1 MSIQQSHPQEQAPQR
16 RSLDQSVENL
26 TTGSRMQRQPE
37 VFLKVFQLGL
47 RDLGVGI
54 LPLLLRSIAPFEI
67 DSKIISSYLLLLWK
81 TKMRKD
87 TNLQKKVYYNI
98 QYFPFQRNFRQQSSS
113 KSIIKQAGPLSNS
126 KKIL

>member
-1 MSIQQSHPQEQAPQR
+1 MGIQHSRLQERALQR
-16 RSLDQSVENL
+16 GALDQSVENL
-26 TTGSRMQRQPE
+26 TTGSRMQRQPV

-81 TKMRKD
+81 TKTGKD
-87 TNLQKKVYYNI
+87 ANLQKKVYYNI
-98 QYFPFQRNFRQQSSS
+98 Q
-113 KSIIKQAGPLSNS
+113 
-126 KKIL
+126 